1 MPTDQEITIQC
12 QGCENECQ
20 VSVAFRNGEYLC
32 LGGNNCPTGASFA
45 IAQCRHQERFENDIQ
60 SVTPSGTNGSK

>member
-32 LGGNNCPTGASFA
+32 LGGNNCPTGESFA
-45 IAQCRHQERFENDIQ
+45 LAQCRQVHAENRGQPTGKRD
-60 SVTPSGTNGSK
+60 